1 MQIRKLNSLRGLAA
15 IIVFITHFS
24 DITQWFEGALGGG
37 SGAYGVMLFF
47 MLSGFL
53 MSHLY
58 SKKAFNKTTVKH
70 YFLARAARVVPLY
83 LAIVLGSYIF
93 TSLDFP
99 LLYDIANVNVLI
111 GHLLFLH
118 GESVLWSIPPEVHFY
133 FVFIIFWALAKNR
146 LGYIYI
152 VSIAVMILL
161 FLTNFP
167 RISSEINGIPYNFFN
182 TIRSLPYFFIGVIF
196 GLNYSTLT
204 IPNYLKS
211 HSFILTLC
219 LIPLLYPAFS
229 PVTSDAKYRMWLSY
243 EVLLVMA
250 SVFFAI
256 VFFVPD
262 NNRVL
267 ANRVGDLLGKISYS
281 LYLLHMPIILLVNKL
296 SVSVELK
303 LFISLLASI
312 MVAFVSYTYFEKPV
326 ANLIRNKRATN
337 L

>member
-1 MQIRKLNSLRGLAA
+1 LNSLRGLAA

-83 LAIVLGSYIF
+83 LAVVLGSYIF

-111 GHLLFLH
+111 GHLLFLY

-211 HSFILTLC
+211 YGFVLTLC

-326 ANLIRNKRATN
+326 AELIRNKRATN

>member
-83 LAIVLGSYIF
+83 LAVVLGSYIF

-111 GHLLFLH
+111 GHLLFLY

-211 HSFILTLC
+211 YGFVLTLC

-326 ANLIRNKRATN
+326 AELIRNKRATN